1 MSHYP
6 PGEQDNNRRILKFPP
21 NHIRN
26 KNSRINKVSL
36 KSKFS
41 RSLSPADVQANNRV
55 KEAGS
60 NGTRNGIHNPP
71 LRHRNCLP

>member
-1 MSHYP
+1 MSHYL
-6 PGEQDNNRRILKFPP
+6 PGEQDNSRHILKFLR

-41 RSLSPADVQANNRV
+41 RSLPFPKTELIA
-55 KEAGS
+55 E
-60 NGTRNGIHNPP
+60 
-71 LRHRNCLP
+71 

>member
-1 MSHYP
+1 MSHYR
-6 PGEQDNNRRILKFPP
+6 PGEQDNSLHILKFLR

-41 RSLSPADVQANNRV
+41 RSLPLADVQANNRV

-60 NGTRNGIHNPP
+60 NGTRNGIHNPS
-71 LRHRNCLP
+71 LRHRNYLP